1 MREEAYMN
9 SEKLLKELE
18 ENACLDLHKLY
29 YANPDKRFYALLV
42 ELYQLR
48 KQHGL
53 TTRLSPYVTEIESL
67 IKALGLTKERSLSD
81 EQKGHTVTA
90 EQFDH
95 LVETLDFNQRAH
107 RMSRFILTKD
117 NHKTFSK
124 PVELVMYGDS
134 ITEWGPWHDAFS
146 GFQVANRGLAGDT
159 TAGMLERI
167 DTTLV
172 CQPKLVCIMAGIN
185 DLAQGYSVQQV
196 VENYRRMLAIWQEHG
211 IEVWVQST
219 LYVGERMS
227 SLNPLVSELNR
238 QLRQICQAQS
248 LRFIDLNATLCPEQT
263 LPLECSCDDLH
274 LNSHAYAQW
283 LSVLTPMLDARFA
296 AA

>member
-1 MREEAYMN
+1 
-9 SEKLLKELE
+9 
-18 ENACLDLHKLY
+18 
-29 YANPDKRFYALLV
+29 
-42 ELYQLR
+42 
-48 KQHGL
+48 
-53 TTRLSPYVTEIESL
+53 
-67 IKALGLTKERSLSD
+67 
-81 EQKGHTVTA
+81 
-90 EQFDH
+90 
-95 LVETLDFNQRAH
+95 
-107 RMSRFILTKD
+107 MSRFILTKD
-117 NHKTFSK
+117 NHKAFSK

-196 VENYRRMLAIWQEHG
+196 VENYCRMLAIWQEQG

-238 QLRQICQAQS
+238 QLGQICQAQS

-263 LPLECSCDDLH
+263 LPLDCSCDDLH
-274 LNSHAYAQW
+274 LNSHAYTQW